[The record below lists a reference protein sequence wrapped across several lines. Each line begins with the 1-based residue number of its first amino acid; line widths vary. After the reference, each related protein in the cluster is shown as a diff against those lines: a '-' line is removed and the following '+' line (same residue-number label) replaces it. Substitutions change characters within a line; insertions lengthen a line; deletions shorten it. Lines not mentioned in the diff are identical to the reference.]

1 MTTYKFTLQT
11 LTPLHIG
18 NGEELR
24 KDFDY
29 AVANGGTWRLNAD
42 RILGTRYQP
51 GRSFLP
57 GKLLGADD
65 FKNKDFFRYAVRG
78 EPRSSIT
85 DARIKA
91 CIKDVYDCPYVP
103 GSSIKGAI
111 RTVLAKRVISD
122 SNLKLN
128 PLIDMTSTSRYSLK
142 SKDDKIERKIF
153 GTGADSLPRDFP
165 REDIFRTLHVS
176 DAMMTLENRKA
187 GAGMEIINATP
198 ISRKPSVTGASV
210 PIEMESIQRQQ
221 VFEGTITFDDFL
233 LNGKFSDRA
242 GMFGNWIR
250 TLRDAGYERLEWLI
264 DWFKGVD
271 GSEMVDKNL
280 AAMLTLKERFGDH
293 PHALIQ
299 IGGGTGWDGVTYGEL
314 LQDENPY
321 QFEKLIIDL
330 KILRSTRRGS
340 QNREMGELFPS
351 SKKVVQ
357 DPKSGMKGK
366 SLMGWCLLFFEKVER

>member
-29 AVANGGTWRLNAD
+29 AVFGEETWRLNTD
-42 RILGTRYQP
+42 LIWDKKYKEG
-51 GRSFLP
+51 GSSIP
-57 GKLLGADD
+57 GKLLTE
-65 FKNKDFFRYAVRG
+65 KDFRESRWFRYVVKG
-78 EPRSSIT
+78 EPRSGKT
-85 DARIKA
+85 DARLKA

-111 RTVLAKRVISD
+111 RTVLAKRAIRD
-122 SNLKLN
+122 RKLELYQQIGN
-128 PLIDMTSTSRYSLK
+128 NRKTA
-142 SKDDKIERKIF
+142 DDRIERELF
-153 GTGADSLPRDFP
+153 GLSADSLPRDFP

-176 DAMMTLENRKA
+176 DAMMPVENQKP
-187 GAGMEIINATP
+187 GSGMEIVNATP
-198 ISRKPSVTGASV
+198 ISRRSSVTGASV

-242 GMFGNWIR
+242 GIFGNWIEA
-250 TLRDAGYERLEWLI
+250 LRDAGYERLEWLI

-280 AAMLTLKERFGDH
+280 SAMLKLKERLSDH
-293 PHALIQ
+293 PHAFIQ
-299 IGGGTGWDGVTYGEL
+299 IGGGTGWDGMTYGKL
-314 LQDENPY
+314 LQDEDPY
-321 QFEKLIIDL
+321 QFEIMLKEL
-330 KILRSTRRGS
+330 KILRSTRGGFPR
-340 QNREMGELFPS
+340 REMDELFPS

-357 DPKSGMKGK
+357 SPAVGWKPT
-366 SLMGWCLLFFEKVER
+366 SLLGWCLLLFEKTEGSK